1 MAFNKKSLGQW
12 ILMISNCLAL
22 SIGGCVGTLLIRF
35 YFLHGGNRIWLCA
48 WLQTAGCPLLFLP
61 IWISSRTTKSSESTH
76 VTRNLCLASAVIG
89 VLTGLDNFLYSWGLA
104 YLPLSTSSL
113 VIAPQLAFNAFFA
126 FFLVKQKFT
135 PYSINGIILLI
146 MGAVML
152 AFHANGDRPKGVTKE
167 QYWLGFFAAGLAA
180 ALYGFILPLIELVYK
195 KTTVRITYT
204 LVMEMQLIMSF
215 SATVFCTIGM
225 LVNKDFQ
232 AIGREASLSDVE
244 VLAVILFHE
253 KFTGEKG
260 MALAMALWG
269 FTSYFYG
276 EYKSS
281 IVQTSNMPEEHRQGS
296 ESAVTPKGEEL
307 SLELVVEEPKSDKTT
322 QCPSKPKKEWRKRN
336 EPPLEKVDSLAAVPP
351 SSVLDSVLVV
361 SCPELVIPTDLDPT
375 SSDPR
380 EIVGVPSP
388 VTCSDGVSPTSFGS
402 SQDIPIQLIVDM
414 DNSFELNPHTGS
426 FQDPPPEDPVP
437 FIEVKQKNRR
447 RNSPIG
453 LTLFLLLRSSQK
465 LEEGTPLLAK
475 SPHLLGGP

>member
-1 MAFNKKSLGQW
+1 MPLDKKSLGQW
-12 ILMISNCLAL
+12 ILLISNCLAL

-61 IWISSRTTKSSESTH
+61 IWISSRTEKPSESTH

-89 VLTGLDNFLYSWGLA
+89 VLMGLDNFLYAWGLA

-135 PYSINGIILLI
+135 PYSINSIILLT
-146 MGAVML
+146 MAAAML
-152 AFHANGDRPKGVTKE
+152 AFHSNGDRPKGVTKE
-167 QYWLGFFAAGLAA
+167 QYWLGFFAAALAA
-180 ALYGFILPLIELVYK
+180 ALYGLILPLLELVYK

-204 LVMEMQLIMSF
+204 LVMEMQLVMSF

-232 AIGREASLSDVE
+232 ALGKEASLSDVGEFKYYMSLVWNAISWQLFLIGVYGVIFLTSSLWSAVLMSSLTPVIE

-276 EYKSS
+276 EYKTS
-281 IVQTSNMPEEHRQGS
+281 IVQTSNMPEEYRQGS
-296 ESAVTPKGEEL
+296 ESVTPKGEEL
-307 SLELVVEEPKSDKTT
+307 ALELVVEEPKSDKTT
-322 QCPSKPKKEWRKRN
+322 
-336 EPPLEKVDSLAAVPP
+336 
-351 SSVLDSVLVV
+351 
-361 SCPELVIPTDLDPT
+361 
-375 SSDPR
+375 
-380 EIVGVPSP
+380 
-388 VTCSDGVSPTSFGS
+388 
-402 SQDIPIQLIVDM
+402 
-414 DNSFELNPHTGS
+414 
-426 FQDPPPEDPVP
+426 
-437 FIEVKQKNRR
+437 
-447 RNSPIG
+447 
-453 LTLFLLLRSSQK
+453 
-465 LEEGTPLLAK
+465 
-475 SPHLLGGP
+475 